1 MTRNENIVWNKNTNR
16 SKTGRTDIL
25 SVRSK
30 RHFWKC
36 LLESAD
42 EISVLPVL
50 DLLVFLFQLLFFAS
64 GYSFCHEKMIFVS
77 P

>member
-25 SVRSK
+25 STFQKTFLKMSFGKCRRNISFTSFRSIGI
-30 RHFWKC
+30 F
-36 LLESAD
+36 
-42 EISVLPVL
+42 ISTIV
-50 DLLVFLFQLLFFAS
+50 FAS